1 MRSPCFVTFPRTST
15 VTAVTDVELLV
26 IDRADFLE
34 AVTGH
39 PRSLTTARSIAAD
52 HVGDD

>member
-1 MRSPCFVTFPRTST
+1 M
-15 VTAVTDVELLV
+15 
-26 IDRADFLE
+26 IDRDDFLE

-39 PRSLTTARSIAAD
+39 PRSLTTARSIATN